1 MEFNI
6 AYTNEDGA
14 RIIPLDQMPLDMQQK
29 RFVLLTNEEG
39 YSEKFELNT
48 SRTLIENHT
57 TRPNAP
63 N

>member
-1 MEFNI
+1 
-6 AYTNEDGA
+6 
-14 RIIPLDQMPLDMQQK
+14 MPLDMQQK